1 MVLIWYITEVC
12 EVLLFFFSFFLKFQ
26 QLHVINTCILLYT
39 SPMHIQIYINAY
51 ACYAFYVCFVS
62 CQDVEVKESKQVQR
76 PTVTTVMETPSSMG
90 DGGDQ
95 V

>member
-1 MVLIWYITEVC
+1 MMVIIWYITGVC
-12 EVLLFFFSFFLKFQ
+12 EVLLFFFSNFLKIPAVSCNK
-26 QLHVINTCILLYT
+26 H
-39 SPMHIQIYINAY
+39 MHITVHFTHKFTITY
-51 ACYAFYVCFVS
+51 AYAFYACFVS

>member
-1 MVLIWYITEVC
+1 MYI
-12 EVLLFFFSFFLKFQ
+12 KIR
-26 QLHVINTCILLYT
+26 IN
-39 SPMHIQIYINAY
+39 
-51 ACYAFYVCFVS
+51 AFYVCFVS

-76 PTVTTVMETPSSMG
+76 PTVTTVMETPSMG